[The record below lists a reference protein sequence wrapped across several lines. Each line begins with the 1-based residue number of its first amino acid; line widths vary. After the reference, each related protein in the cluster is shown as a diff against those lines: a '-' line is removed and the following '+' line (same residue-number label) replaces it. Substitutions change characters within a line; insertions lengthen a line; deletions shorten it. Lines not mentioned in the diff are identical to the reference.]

1 MNEFKKIEIM
11 KTIILSI
18 VLLTYCLSWGQ
29 IKTQKELIEE
39 AVIAAWNKTENEK
52 TSVGTIKIKEKAY
65 VIDFDANLKYESL
78 REKLLKRKDNIKI
91 AKPIAI
97 DSVKIDLQE
106 GMLEYIKV
114 YLKDGTIYSNTKAPI
129 GIIYTGER
137 FFDMLYNELGTQ
149 FILFQDIIEVDTKK
163 RFGFLPN
170 EETFTLY
177 NISSKGLN
185 FKNLKKD
192 SDLNSLINFVAY
204 SDLLGL
210 LGNQPNAL
218 VHFEANA
225 KFYIHRRN
233 AFKSFIYIFPSFQPS
248 FNYNK
253 LDSKFDSIKVVSNKI
268 NPTEIF
274 RRHNYA
280 VGIDLTVFKYN
291 FRPANTFEINTG
303 YQYLS
308 SRMFVNDGVSENE
321 VIAVSHVKSI
331 GSLLKSK
338 VLENFGIELGAKYI
352 WQLLNKSAFYDR
364 MNNNLM
370 EFKGSIY
377 YYPPTGK
384 GSDKIFIRFSNFIAL
399 ESRQGDFSQ
408 LQIGFSKS
416 LSSKK

>member
-1 MNEFKKIEIM
+1 M
-11 KTIILSI
+11 KTIILLIFLLIYSI
-18 VLLTYCLSWGQ
+18 SWGQ
-29 IKTQKELIEE
+29 KTQKEQIEE
-39 AVIAAWNKTENEK
+39 TVLATLNKIENEK

-65 VIDFDANLKYESL
+65 VIDVDKNLTKDSL
-78 REKLLKRKDNIKI
+78 KEKLLRRKDHIKI
-91 AKPIAI
+91 AKPLAI
-97 DSVKIDLQE
+97 DSVKIDIQE
-106 GMLEYIKV
+106 GMLEYIKI
-114 YLKDGTIYSNTKAPI
+114 YLKDGSIFSNKKAPI
-129 GIIYTGER
+129 GIIYTEER
-137 FFDMLYNELGTQ
+137 FFDMLYNDIGTQ
-149 FILFQDIIEVDTKK
+149 FVLFQDIFEVDTKK

-170 EETFTLY
+170 EDTFTLY
-177 NISSKGLN
+177 NKPSTGLN

-233 AFKSFIYIFPSFQPS
+233 AFKSFVYFFPSFQPS

-253 LDSKFDSIKVVSNKI
+253 IDSKFDSIKVVSNKI

-280 VGIDLTVFKYN
+280 VGIDLTVFKYT
-291 FRPANTFEINTG
+291 FRPANTVELSTG

-321 VIAVSHVKSI
+321 VIAVSHVRTI
-331 GSLLKSK
+331 GSVLKSK
-338 VLENFGIELGAKYI
+338 ELENFGIELGAKYI
-352 WQLLNKSAFYDR
+352 WQLLNKSSFYDQI
-364 MNNNLM
+364 NNNLM

-384 GSDKIFIRFSNFIAL
+384 GSDKIFIRFSNYIAFD
-399 ESRQGDFSQ
+399 SRQSDFSQ
-408 LQIGFSKS
+408 LQVGFSTS
-416 LSSKK
+416 LSSK